1 MSETKRKNKA
11 VNLSSVLTRGL
22 VVWLI
27 IICAESLH
35 GTIRE
40 LFLKPLI
47 GDLRARQVGF
57 FTALAII
64 LAITFIF
71 IRWVQASN
79 NKQLLAVGITW
90 AALTFVFEALIVRPA
105 LDVSWERFLADYNIV
120 EGGVMAIGLIILAL
134 APFIAAYTRGRSVE
148 SVNLAQ

>member
-1 MSETKRKNKA
+1 M
-11 VNLSSVLTRGL
+11 RGL

-35 GTIRE
+35 GTLRE

-47 GDLRARQVGF
+47 GDLPARQIGF

-64 LAITFIF
+64 FAITFIF
-71 IRWVQASN
+71 IRWIRASN
-79 NKQLLAVGITW
+79 YKQLFAVGILW

-105 LDVSWERFLADYNIV
+105 LNVSWERFLADYNIF
-120 EGGVMAIGLIILAL
+120 EGGVMAIGLTILAL
-134 APFIAAYTRGRSVE
+134 APFIATWMRRKSVKNMDL
-148 SVNLAQ
+148 VQ